1 MTAADWRNLDDATL
15 AEYYAWLSDAA
26 RERAMHGRQE
36 YGARF
41 VGDPL
46 AQATE
51 EALDILFYLWQE
63 RRRRDGIWQQGY
75 EAGARDATDDVLM
88 HQRV

>member
-36 YGARF
+36 
-41 VGDPL
+41 
-46 AQATE
+46 
-51 EALDILFYLWQE
+51 
-63 RRRRDGIWQQGY
+63 
-75 EAGARDATDDVLM
+75 
-88 HQRV
+88 